1 MSDYIIKF
9 GKYKDKRLDQVPMKY
24 LSWMLRELTPGS
36 GNDYLLSQIREY
48 KKTLKKNKVKIN
60 CK

>member
-1 MSDYIIKF
+1 MSDYTIKF

-24 LSWMLRELTPGS
+24 LSWMLKNLTPGS

-48 KKTLKKNKVKIN
+48 KKTLKKKSYRIS